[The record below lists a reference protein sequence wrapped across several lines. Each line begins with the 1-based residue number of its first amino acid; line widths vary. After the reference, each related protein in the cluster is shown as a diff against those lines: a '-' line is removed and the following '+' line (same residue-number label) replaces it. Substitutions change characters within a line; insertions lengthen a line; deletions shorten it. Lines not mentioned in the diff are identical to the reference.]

1 MCIKALTFTPETLMQ
16 SGRLVIEV
24 KIDARFMQQP
34 VVCDVGNK
42 DATLGTVVAHSK
54 IVKL

>member
-42 DATLGTVVAHSK
+42 DATLGMLIAHSK